1 MTPGIDEAISVY
13 IRRFIGRY
21 YIRIVTISLVLTALA
36 GWLLVSQWNI
46 NSDFK
51 ALLPQDSE
59 AAEAMR
65 EVGDR
70 IGSGSALFVVIDS
83 PDMEANKEFASDFA
97 ERLRQLDEVSL
108 AHFRN
113 KLSFFEKRQLL
124 FLEKEDLAK
133 IRKRLKKKIE
143 KEKKEANPLFASL
156 DDEDDEDDED
166 FIKLDDIRD
175 DYEGL
180 EYRDHREYM
189 ISEDGFSL
197 TMIVRFSKSST
208 DLAATNKLIQK
219 VKDAGQA
226 LNPKE
231 EYHSDLEL
239 EYGGGLINRQQ
250 DYETI
255 ATDIRD
261 SALFT
266 LVGLFLVISL
276 YFRRKR
282 ATALV
287 MVPLVMAVV
296 WTLAIAFMIFDELT
310 TVSAFIFAILL
321 GLGIDYSI
329 HLLSGYDHARLEG
342 KSPIDALTLCY
353 QGVGSATVIGAFTTF
368 ATFVVLSFAQ
378 FRGLSQFGQVA
389 SIGVVMTVLA
399 MVSVM
404 PALLMTFDHFS
415 PRDQAFWS
423 QHSSSA
429 VEPVGTPDSMGK
441 AVPVAITVVVAF
453 TGLALLQFDDIK
465 FEENF
470 RKLGEI
476 HWPWQRIDRDIER
489 QREDA
494 SASAADVADHVRDRA
509 VDVRRQVDSD
519 SYEPRREQE
528 TTEQKY
534 KSAMR
539 GERSSTPTLLLFENR
554 EDVREVFNYMR
565 RQKQKGN
572 LGSVLSISSIY
583 GFMPGTLEDQRR
595 RMAEIERIQEMLD
608 SEDLS
613 VLDDDVQDRIKEF
626 QQKLDVEPFTIR
638 DLPLWVKKL
647 FKEAGV
653 DARKPADGEP
663 FAYEYVIYV
672 SEGIDQMRGAKA
684 RAYLDQLNDV
694 RREFP
699 EVDFQIG
706 SQSYIYVAMLDE
718 IKDDGPKMISI
729 ALVCVFLIL
738 AFAFRSPLRGL
749 VALLPLMFG
758 GIWMLGLIS
767 FIGLRLDFFNVVI
780 IPVVIGIGVD
790 AGVHFYRRYL
800 ERGEGSGGMV
810 LRLVGSAVAMASIT
824 SMVGFGGLAIT
835 EDPGLR
841 SLGYL
846 AIAGI
851 STTLIAT
858 LLVMPTIF
866 WLAERYQLGWLLP
879 RPSDIPSG
887 RDPS

>member
-21 YIRIVTISLVLTALA
+21 YIRIVTVSLILTALA

-83 PDMEANKEFASDFA
+83 PDMDANKEFASDFA
-97 ERLRQLDEVSL
+97 ERLRQMDEVSL

-133 IRKRLKKKIE
+133 IRKRLKKKIDQ
-143 KEKKEANPLFASL
+143 EKKEANPLFASL
-156 DDEDDEDDED
+156 DDEDDEEDED
-166 FIKLDDIRD
+166 FIKLDDIRQ
-175 DYEGL
+175 DYRGL

-197 TMIVRFSKSST
+197 TMIVRFSRSST

-219 VKDAGQA
+219 VKDAGRA
-226 LNPKE
+226 LNPK

-423 QHSSSA
+423 QHSSSV
-429 VEPVGTPDSMGK
+429 VEPVGSRDSMGK
-441 AVPVAITVVVAF
+441 AVPVAVTLVVVF
-453 TGLALLQFDDIK
+453 SGLALFQFDDLK

-476 HWPWQRIDRDIER
+476 HWPWERIDRDVER

-494 SASAADVADHVRDRA
+494 GASAADVADHVRDRA
-509 VDVRRQVDSD
+509 VEVRKQSAPD
-519 SYEPRREQE
+519 SYEPRREQL

-539 GERSSTPTLLLFENR
+539 GERSSTPTLILFEDK
-554 EDVREVFNYMR
+554 EDVREVFNYMQ
-565 RQKQKGN
+565 RQKREGN
-572 LGSVLSISSIY
+572 LDTVLSISSIY
-583 GFMPGTLEDQRR
+583 GFMPGTLEKQRQ
-595 RMAEIERIQEMLD
+595 RMTEIERIEEMLD

-613 VLDDDVQDRIKEF
+613 VLDDDAQERVEEF
-626 QQKLDVEPFTIR
+626 QKKLDVQPFTIR
-638 DLPLWVKKL
+638 NLPLWVKKL
-647 FKEAGV
+647 FKEAGA

-672 SEGIDQMRGAKA
+672 SEGIDQMRGVKA
-684 RAYLDQLNDV
+684 RKFLDQLNDV
-694 RREFP
+694 RQEFP

-729 ALVCVFLIL
+729 ALVCVFIIL

-835 EDPGLR
+835 GQN
-841 SLGYL
+841 SLQSIGWL
-846 AIAGI
+846 ALFGI
-851 STTLIAT
+851 GSTFLAT
-858 LLVMPTIF
+858 VTVMPVLIHY
-866 WLAERYQLGWLLP
+866 AERHDIDWLLP
-879 RPSDIPSG
+879 D
-887 RDPS
+887 DDTA

>member
-1 MTPGIDEAISVY
+1 MTPVIDEAISVY

-21 YIRIVTISLVLTALA
+21 YLRIVAASLVVTALA
-36 GWLLVSQWNI
+36 SWLLVTQWNI

-65 EVGDR
+65 QVGDR
-70 IGSGSALFVVIDS
+70 VGSGSALFVVVDS
-83 PDMEANKEFASDFA
+83 KNMSANKEFARDFV
-97 ERLRQLDEVSL
+97 ERLRQMDEVSL
-108 AHFRN
+108 AHFHN
-113 KLSFFEKRQLL
+113 KLSFFENRQLL
-124 FLEKEDLAK
+124 YLKNSDLVK
-133 IRKRLKKKIE
+133 IRKRLKDKIRAE
-143 KEKKEANPLFASL
+143 KQQANPLFAGL
-156 DDEDDEDDED
+156 DTDEDENEDGE

-175 DYEGL
+175 DYRGL
-180 EYRDHREYM
+180 EYRNHQEYM

-197 TMIVRFSKSST
+197 TIIVRFSRSST
-208 DLAATNKLIQK
+208 DLAATNELIQR
-219 VKDAGQA
+219 VKDVG
-226 LNPKE
+226 K
-231 EYHSDLEL
+231 DLDPDSYFKGMDL
-239 EYGGGLINRQQ
+239 EYGGGLINRQE
-250 DYETI
+250 DYESI
-255 ATDIRD
+255 ATDIRN
-261 SALFT
+261 SAIFT

-287 MVPLVMAVV
+287 MVPLVMAVI

-342 KSPIDALTLCY
+342 KNPLDALALCY
-353 QGVGSATVIGAFTTF
+353 QGVGSATVIGALTTF

-389 SIGVVMTVLA
+389 SIGVLMTVFA

-404 PALLMTFDHFS
+404 PALLMTFNYFS
-415 PRDQAFWS
+415 PRDESFWTK
-423 QHSSSA
+423 HSSAA
-429 VEPVGTPDSMGK
+429 VDPVGSRDTMSK
-441 AVPVAITVVVAF
+441 FVPVSIGLVVIF
-453 TGLALLQFDDIK
+453 TGLSITQFNDIR

-476 HWPWQRIDRDIER
+476 HWPWSRVDRQLER
-489 QREDA
+489 AREDTRGVA
-494 SASAADVADHVRDRA
+494 SDLADHVRNTA
-509 VDVRRQVDSD
+509 VDVRKQAADD
-519 SYEPRREQE
+519 YKPRREQE
-528 TTEQKY
+528 TTEEKY

-539 GERSSTPTLLLFENR
+539 GQRSSTPTLLLFDDTDE
-554 EDVREVFNYMR
+554 VRRVFNYMR
-565 RQKQKGN
+565 ERKQNGGLDN
-572 LGSVLSISSIY
+572 VLSISSIY
-583 GFMPGTLEDQRR
+583 AFMPGTLETQRK
-595 RMAEIERIQEMLD
+595 RMKEIEKIEQLLE

-613 VLDDDVQDRIKEF
+613 ILDEDAQQRAKEF
-626 QQKLDVEPFTIR
+626 QKKLDVQPFTIR
-638 DLPLWVKKL
+638 DLPIWVKKL
-647 FKEAGV
+647 FKEAG
-653 DARKPADGEP
+653 PAAKDPAPGEP

-672 SEGIDQMRGAKA
+672 SEGIDQMRGVKA
-684 RAYLDQLNDV
+684 REYLRQLNTV
-694 RREFP
+694 KKEFD
-699 EVDFQIG
+699 EVDFEIG
-706 SQSYIYVAMLDE
+706 SQSYIYVSMLDE
-718 IKDDGPKMISI
+718 IKEDGPRMIGI

-738 AFAFRSPLRGL
+738 SLAFRSPLRGL
-749 VALLPLMFG
+749 VALLPLIFG
-758 GIWMLGLIS
+758 AIWMFGLIS
-767 FIGLRLDFFNVVI
+767 YIGLWLDFFNVVI

-800 ERGEGSGGMV
+800 ERGEGSGPIV

-841 SLGYL
+841 SIGYL

-851 STTLIAT
+851 STTLVAT
-858 LLVMPTIF
+858 LVVMPTIF
-866 WLAERYQLGWLLP
+866 WLTERYQIDWLLP
-879 RPSDIPSG
+879 RPSDKPSG